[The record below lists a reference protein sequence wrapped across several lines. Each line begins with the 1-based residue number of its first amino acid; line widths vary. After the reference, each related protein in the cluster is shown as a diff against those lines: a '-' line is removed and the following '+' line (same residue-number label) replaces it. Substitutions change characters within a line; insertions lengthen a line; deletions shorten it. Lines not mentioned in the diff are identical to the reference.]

1 MSAIEKAENY
11 ISEFEYLEGEKIS
24 DVRHEYIDGEVFAMA
39 GSSVR
44 HNRIAMNIAN
54 FLYNEADAKGGSCEV
69 FTSDI
74 KVRISSRKTFY
85 YPDVILSC
93 DDADDEDPY
102 YKNNPC
108 IIVEVLSESTKDK
121 DRIEKLL
128 AYQTI
133 SSLQA
138 YIMVA
143 QDQASVIVVHKNDD
157 GEWFATTYA
166 NNDQSIH
173 LPCLDAELS
182 LSQIY
187 KRVFSF

>member
-1 MSAIEKAENY
+1 MSAIKIADNY

-24 DVRHEYIDGEVFAMA
+24 EIRHEYIDGEVFAMA
-39 GSSVR
+39 GSSVQ

-54 FLYNEADAKGGSCEV
+54 FIYNEADAKGGNCEV

-74 KVRISSRKTFY
+74 KVGIKSRKSFY

-93 DDADDEDPY
+93 DDTDDEDPY

-108 IIVEVLSESTKDK
+108 IIFEVLSDSTQEK

-133 SSLQA
+133 SSLQS

-143 QDQASVIVVHKNDD
+143 QDRASVIVVSKNDD
-157 GEWFATTYA
+157 GEWFATTYT
-166 NNDQSIH
+166 NNDESIH

-187 KRVFSF
+187 KRVNF